1 MNSPV
6 VAVNKLESGTS
17 PRALPAWVY
26 SNAEMTRLE
35 IERILRP
42 SWQLVTHQS
51 ALRKAGDYATLD
63 IGPDSIF
70 VIRDREGTIRGFH
83 NACRHRGARLVDG
96 SGSCPV
102 SVTCP
107 YHGWSYRHDGA
118 LRGLP
123 LPETFPD
130 LDRAAH
136 ALKPVKVDTAFG
148 FVFVAIA
155 GNPPPVAQIW
165 GPLGDELAPYRIEEM
180 EFLTPITVEHWNADW
195 KIAMDNY
202 LESYHVPVG
211 HPGLFRLVTPDFE
224 DQRSV
229 PGVARGVGWI
239 RERPSSRW
247 SERMYQQ
254 LVGSVSQHLPEAN
267 RRCWRG
273 YSMLPNLGI
282 DVMPDQIDFFQVL
295 PDGPARTIIR
305 SATLGLPDSRREMRI
320 ARFLTDR
327 INRQTNQ
334 EDAWLCERVQ
344 RGLQS
349 TSYVPGPLSTLES
362 WMAEFHDLLRE
373 RIPEARLARAP
384 ERFA

>member
-1 MNSPV
+1 MNPPV
-6 VAVNKLESGTS
+6 VAVNKLEPGTT
-17 PRALPAWVY
+17 RHALPAWVY
-26 SNAEMTRLE
+26 SNADMTKLE

-42 SWQLVTHQS
+42 SWQLVTHHS
-51 ALRKAGDYATLD
+51 ALRKTGDYATLD
-63 IGPDSIF
+63 LGPDSVF
-70 VIRDREGTIRGFH
+70 VIRDREGVIRGFH
-83 NACRHRGARLVDG
+83 NVCRHRGARLVDG
-96 SGSCPV
+96 HGSCPV

-123 LPETFPD
+123 LPESFPD
-130 LDRAAH
+130 LDRAVH
-136 ALKPVKVDTAFG
+136 ALRPVKVDVAFG
-148 FVFVAIA
+148 FVFVALS
-155 GNPPPVAQIW
+155 GSSPPVAQSW
-165 GPLGDELAPYRIEEM
+165 GPLGEELAPYRIEEM
-180 EFLTPITVEHWNADW
+180 EFLTPVTVEHWNADW

-224 DQRSV
+224 DQRAV

-295 PDGPARTIIR
+295 PNGPGKTVIR

-327 INRQTNQ
+327 INRQTNR

-344 RGLQS
+344 QGLRS
-349 TSYVPGPLSTLES
+349 SSYVPGPLSALER